1 MDNSLYRIIRT
12 LIENGP
18 TTTDELAYLEDVG
31 NRTIENRIKDL
42 AEILE
47 DTADINKHGNTYSL
61 AIHKYDEFLK
71 IETRFLKGAL
81 DLNDP
86 SVREMTII
94 NSLLNKKDYVS
105 IDQISDEV
113 GLDKRVINH
122 TLTSLKERLGYYT
135 ASIDNKRGMG
145 LRIDFQN
152 EIFSLLLLKNIYQAN
167 RRYLDSDAFKQNKA
181 LIEATLLDPKIITKI
196 ALNLTAFE
204 TIRKNRGKIIDPIP
218 NFIPMWDANN
228 QDLKKLISSITDKYN
243 DLSKSEL
250 EFILRKLQ

>member
-1 MDNSLYRIIRT
+1 MDTGLYRIIRT

-42 AEILE
+42 SEILE
-47 DTADINKHGNTYSL
+47 DTADINKRGNTYSL

-71 IETRFLKGAL
+71 IETRFLKGEL

-122 TLTSLKERLGYYT
+122 TLTSLKEKLGYYT

-145 LRIDFQN
+145 LKINFQN
-152 EIFSLLLLKNIYQAN
+152 EVFH
-167 RRYLDSDAFKQNKA
+167 F
-181 LIEATLLDPKIITKI
+181 
-196 ALNLTAFE
+196 FC
-204 TIRKNRGKIIDPIP
+204 
-218 NFIPMWDANN
+218 
-228 QDLKKLISSITDKYN
+228 
-243 DLSKSEL
+243 
-250 EFILRKLQ
+250 